1 MNKTAVTAT
10 HVSQCRFSFQP
21 REKAAASSPVRGL
34 DRHAAMGNSASVT
47 LLNENSQEMN
57 DADLEKVFRAH
68 DADNSDSID
77 VAELGAILES
87 LLAIKPSES
96 TLKDLITEVDINN
109 DGVLQLDEF
118 LQLVRTGA
126 HCGDPRRRALTPAAL
141 SRRLKT
147 SRARTTS
154 PALRATAS
162 RASRL
167 ETAPSVRALAPARRV
182 AARAGALRSRRRA
195 SLHTLSLAASPRA
208 SQGSGCCRRPRAS
221 RSPSARAW
229 RRART

>member
-1 MNKTAVTAT
+1 
-10 HVSQCRFSFQP
+10 
-21 REKAAASSPVRGL
+21 
-34 DRHAAMGNSASVT
+34 MGNSASVT

-118 LQLVRTGA
+118 IQLVRTGA

-141 SRRLKT
+141 SR
-147 SRARTTS
+147 
-154 PALRATAS
+154 
-162 RASRL
+162 
-167 ETAPSVRALAPARRV
+167 
-182 AARAGALRSRRRA
+182 AG
-195 SLHTLSLAASPRA
+195 
-208 SQGSGCCRRPRAS
+208 
-221 RSPSARAW
+221 
-229 RRART
+229 